1 MSGYCQEGEPLPHPQ
16 LAGKSYHHYPN
27 LLVSQ
32 SITYLPFLKNQNSG
46 VVGYDGSKSMPNIGH
61 SKDSRIGKCCV
72 SGGPATYVLGA
83 MIFDALATDGSGCK
97 VHCLITDALA
107 VVALGTWQLGCDRGR
122 GSCCS
127 ISSPQLA
134 FFQPHTQP
142 RAQHFITQRMW
153 RGRHVHCVVC
163 VKQTVRTLLVVQVA
177 EDGRQPQLGMS

>member
-1 MSGYCQEGEPLPHPQ
+1 MSGYCQEGEQLPQTQ

-32 SITYLPFLKNQNSG
+32 SITNLPSFKNQNSG
-46 VVGYDGSKSMPNIGH
+46 LVGYDRSKSMPDIGH
-61 SKDSRIGKCCV
+61 SKDSRIGKWCV
-72 SGGPATYVLGA
+72 SGDLATYVLGA
-83 MIFDALATDGSGCK
+83 MIISSIPWLQIVVGALLDHRCPGSGCFGY
-97 VHCLITDALA
+97 
-107 VVALGTWQLGCDRGR
+107 VAGCDRGR

-127 ISSPQLA
+127 ISSPHLPT